1 VRLAQLEQPE
11 QPELKRLTLF
21 VRGQDGASTPAV
33 SCDDEFVVELHGAD
47 ENGNARRIDLAEIGA
62 STKLTLC
69 GDVSAVM
76 ATQSPWVQSGD
87 VLEMRMALGGK
98 AGELDI
104 ELDPSLGYYSMCDA
118 LRVNLIAGDPAKVVA
133 SLASGDATVENGKEL
148 VVKAHL
154 ADEYDNKVEAA
165 QGVEWNS
172 LQEVPTARQE
182 DSQGSEGGGDQL
194 YLLQQRKLKGAAA
207 TLKAVVVTA
216 RPLHEPTSFS
226 LQISAQVK
234 QQDGPFH
241 TFEVQEPLQVTV
253 SPGRKVVAKLDTSFV
268 QVHSNDD
275 GAMVE
280 MDEPRVSQLPQP
292 EQDPIPHVA
301 TPGSILP
308 PLAVRVGFENGGY
321 LERPK
326 VCKLGLKLNDTTR
339 NLCLVDERP
348 GGNED
353 RARKDVELH
362 IAGQESVQALL
373 VEGLQAPEVPGE
385 YELELCLSEF
395 GGIKGLP
402 TKEVLSRAKRAEVK
416 KNHPHCSCLRA
427 CPRSAAQDPARGRWQ
442 RGGGAAGPAG
452 VSGRCVRQRADGQ

>member
-1 VRLAQLEQPE
+1 
-11 QPELKRLTLF
+11 
-21 VRGQDGASTPAV
+21 
-33 SCDDEFVVELHGAD
+33 
-47 ENGNARRIDLAEIGA
+47 
-62 STKLTLC
+62 
-69 GDVSAVM
+69 
-76 ATQSPWVQSGD
+76 
-87 VLEMRMALGGK
+87 
-98 AGELDI
+98 
-104 ELDPSLGYYSMCDA
+104 
-118 LRVNLIAGDPAKVVA
+118 
-133 SLASGDATVENGKEL
+133 
-148 VVKAHL
+148 
-154 ADEYDNKVEAA
+154 
-165 QGVEWNS
+165 
-172 LQEVPTARQE
+172 
-182 DSQGSEGGGDQL
+182 
-194 YLLQQRKLKGAAA
+194 
-207 TLKAVVVTA
+207 
-216 RPLHEPTSFS
+216 
-226 LQISAQVK
+226 
-234 QQDGPFH
+234 
-241 TFEVQEPLQVTV
+241 
-253 SPGRKVVAKLDTSFV
+253 
-268 QVHSNDD
+268 
-275 GAMVE
+275 MVE

-416 KNHPHCSCLRA
+416 KIIRIAVAS
-427 CPRSAAQDPARGRWQ
+427 
-442 RGGGAAGPAG
+442 GPAHALQPKIPLEVVGNEEVALQGPLACLVDACGNELTANNG
-452 VSGRCVRQRADGQ
+452 VTLTLRRHAASSQDVQGTPLALVQPTAPLRLVDGVLKLEKLQLSGVAPSGQYELKFALQVVASHSNSRNVPPLHCRSSPASPHTRRTTTQ